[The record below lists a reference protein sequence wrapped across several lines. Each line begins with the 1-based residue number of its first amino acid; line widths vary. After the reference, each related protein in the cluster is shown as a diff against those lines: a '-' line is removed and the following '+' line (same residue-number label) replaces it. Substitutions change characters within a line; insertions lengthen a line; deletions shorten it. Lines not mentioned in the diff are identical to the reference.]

1 MTEFNKE
8 EIAEAFCEMM
18 RERIP
23 DLNDPPEQV
32 CSERFEKRMQ
42 KLMKKETAQPWMRS
56 HTGVRNAL
64 IAGLIVIILVLVAVP
79 TGLSATKK
87 PPFKVV
93 PLEGQDKIIYEKT
106 GTTKIEHLFMLN
118 YIPENFEFDV
128 SYSHVND
135 HESQFHYIE
144 KGKEK
149 GYSPY
154 IELSQQT
161 LEWKTTKR
169 FDNDHFKGSIVEID
183 GKYVYFAC
191 YEDCYYLTW
200 VEDGYALELDLWV
213 IGIQYDEVIKMFKSI
228 K

>member
-93 PLEGQDKIIYEKT
+93 PKAKVDVIYFEKT
-106 GTTKIEHLFMLN
+106 GTLKLEHVYTITALPEGFYYDEENTYINDEHTIISYHCNDDRQYIVLCQHMLRWK
-118 YIPENFEFDV
+118 
-128 SYSHVND
+128 
-135 HESQFHYIE
+135 ESISVDNE
-144 KGKEK
+144 K
-149 GYSPY
+149 
-154 IELSQQT
+154 LSS
-161 LEWKTTKR
+161 E
-169 FDNDHFKGSIVEID
+169 IIEID
-183 GKYVYFAC
+183 NTPVYFASA
-191 YEDCYYLTW
+191 EDDYYLAW
-200 VEDGYALELDLWV
+200 VLDGYEFTLSLVVE
-213 IGIQYDEVIKMFKSI
+213 GIQRDEVIEMFRSI